1 MTNFLSKWW
10 HSMDVDYSPLTELFE
25 NQLKVNRIIAI
36 AVDKNTAK
44 IKELQGTINVIR
56 QHIYKPTKEKK

>member
-1 MTNFLSKWW
+1 
-10 HSMDVDYSPLTELFE
+10 MDVDYSPLTELFE